1 MAEKLRVFIAEVIPK
16 GTARSEEKA
25 RMDELVSLVNTLGG
39 IVIVQTIQKR
49 TLPDYRTFLGS
60 GKLKE
65 IKEEMLEKEATV
77 LIIGNAILPRQ
88 IYTINES
95 LKDIH
100 AQCRDRVDLI
110 LKIFEKHADST
121 EARLQIELAAIKHMW
136 PRIVGMGM
144 ELSRQWW
151 GIGTSGIGETNTE
164 IMRRHLK
171 QKRIVIEK
179 KLQEYEKMRKLHR
192 EGRKRK
198 GLQTIGI
205 VWYTNAGKSTLLQAL
220 TNKEAYKADKLFA
233 TLGTQVGEMIYYP
246 PINDKD
252 KNAHRKPIQYLISD
266 TIGFIRDLPPHLIQ
280 AFKSTLEDSIESDL
294 LLHVVD
300 ASDPEIAIK
309 IKVVD
314 DILQDIGATQV
325 KLYIFNKCDSITAGH
340 KKELKKEFYDL
351 QPIFTSAETGHNIDS
366 LKEAI
371 HQKIH

>member
-1 MAEKLRVFIAEVIPK
+1 
-16 GTARSEEKA
+16 
-25 RMDELVSLVNTLGG
+25 MDELVSLVNTLWG

-49 TLPDYRTFLGS
+49 TLPDYRTFLGT

-65 IKEEMLEKEATV
+65 IKEEMLEKQATV

-88 IYTINES
+88 IYAINET
-95 LKDIH
+95 LRDIQ

-136 PRIVGMGM
+136 PRITGMGM
-144 ELSRQWW
+144 ELSRQGGW
-151 GIGTSGIGETNTE
+151 IGTSGIGETNTE

-171 QKRIVIEK
+171 DKRVVIEK
-179 KLQEYEKMRKLHR
+179 KLAEYEKMRKLHR

-198 GLQTIGI
+198 WLQTIGI

-220 TNKEAYKADKLFA
+220 TNKEAYKANKLFA

-246 PINDKD
+246 PITEDEK
-252 KNAHRKPIQYLISD
+252 APTRKPIKYLVSD
-266 TIGFIRDLPPHLIQ
+266 TIGFIRDLPPKLIQ

-300 ASDPEIAIK
+300 ASDPEIELK

-314 DILQDIGATQV
+314 NILHDIGATQTT
-325 KLYIFNKCDSITAGH
+325 LYVFNKSDCITADR
-340 KKELKKEFYDL
+340 KKELEKEFHHF
-351 QPIFTSAETGHNIDS
+351 QPILIAAETGGGIEE
-366 LKEAI
+366 LKMI
-371 HQKIH
+371 ISKHISH